1 MKIAVQLYSLR
12 DIIKGS
18 GENLLAILPRV
29 KALGY
34 DGVEFAGYFGVD
46 AATLRTALDS
56 AGLVAVG
63 THIAIE
69 SYSPE
74 NFDETAAFC
83 RTLGM
88 KTMGMGGADHETP
101 EELKA
106 TCAELKAADERAA
119 KIGMS
124 VYYHNHCSEFEPISD
139 GVIPFDELKK
149 AAHLEIDTYWSFVA
163 GQDNYKLITENRD
176 RIAQLHVKDG
186 TGHTPKALGEG
197 NCDIPE
203 VVRAAKDIGIEW
215 LIVENDDPVPN
226 GLDDIGRSIKYLK
239 SII

>member
-18 GENLLAILPRV
+18 GEELLAILPKI

-46 AATLRTALDS
+46 AETLRAALDS
-56 AGLVAVG
+56 AGLVAGG

-69 SYSPE
+69 SYSPDVSAE
-74 NFDETAAFC
+74 SC
-83 RTLGM
+83 RTLCM
-88 KTMGMGGADHETP
+88 MTMCMGGADHETP

-163 GQDNYKLITENRD
+163 GQDNY
-176 RIAQLHVKDG
+176 
-186 TGHTPKALGEG
+186 
-197 NCDIPE
+197 
-203 VVRAAKDIGIEW
+203 
-215 LIVENDDPVPN
+215 
-226 GLDDIGRSIKYLK
+226 
-239 SII
+239 

>member
-46 AATLRTALDS
+46 AATLRAALDS

-74 NFDETAAFC
+74 NFDKTAEFC

-163 GQDNYKLITENRD
+163 GQDNLQAHHREPRQDSSAPCQGRNRPHSQGS
-176 RIAQLHVKDG
+176 RRGQLRY
-186 TGHTPKALGEG
+186 P
-197 NCDIPE
+197 
-203 VVRAAKDIGIEW
+203 R
-215 LIVENDDPVPN
+215 
-226 GLDDIGRSIKYLK
+226 GRSRGERYRHRVAD
-239 SII
+239 S

>member
-18 GENLLAILPRV
+18 GEELLAILPKI

-46 AATLRTALDS
+46 AATLRAALDS

-63 THIAIE
+63 THIGLDD
-69 SYSPE
+69 YSPE

-124 VYYHNHCSEFEPISD
+124 V
-139 GVIPFDELKK
+139 
-149 AAHLEIDTYWSFVA
+149 
-163 GQDNYKLITENRD
+163 
-176 RIAQLHVKDG
+176 
-186 TGHTPKALGEG
+186 
-197 NCDIPE
+197 
-203 VVRAAKDIGIEW
+203 
-215 LIVENDDPVPN
+215 
-226 GLDDIGRSIKYLK
+226 
-239 SII
+239 

>member
-1 MKIAVQLYSLR
+1 
-12 DIIKGS
+12 
-18 GENLLAILPRV
+18 
-29 KALGY
+29 
-34 DGVEFAGYFGVD
+34 
-46 AATLRTALDS
+46 
-56 AGLVAVG
+56 
-63 THIAIE
+63 
-69 SYSPE
+69 
-74 NFDETAAFC
+74 
-83 RTLGM
+83 
-88 KTMGMGGADHETP
+88 MGGADHETP

-186 TGHTPKALGEG
+186 IGHTPKALGEG

-215 LIVENDDPVPN
+215 LIVENDDPAPN

>member
-18 GENLLAILPRV
+18 GEELLAILPKI

-46 AATLRTALDS
+46 AATL
-56 AGLVAVG
+56 
-63 THIAIE
+63 
-69 SYSPE
+69 
-74 NFDETAAFC
+74 
-83 RTLGM
+83 
-88 KTMGMGGADHETP
+88 
-101 EELKA
+101 
-106 TCAELKAADERAA
+106 RAA

-186 TGHTPKALGEG
+186 IGHTPKALGEG

>member
-12 DIIKGS
+12 DIIKDS

-46 AATLRTALDS
+46 AATLRTALDD

-63 THIAIE
+63 THIGLDD
-69 SYSPE
+69 YSPE
-74 NFDETAAFC
+74 NFDRTAKFC

-88 KTMGMGGADHETP
+88 KTMGMGGAAHGTP
-101 EELKA
+101 EELRA
-106 TCAELKAADERAA
+106 TCAAIKAADERAE

-124 VYYHNHCSEFEPISD
+124 VYYHNHCSEFEPNSE

-149 AAHLEIDTYWSFVA
+149 AGHLEIDTYWSFAA

-176 RIAQLHVKDG
+176 RIVQLHVKDG
-186 TGHTPKALGEG
+186 IDHTPMALGEG

-203 VVRAAKDIGIEW
+203 VIRAAKDIGIEW

-226 GLDDIGRSIKYLK
+226 GLDDVGRSIKYLK

>member
-46 AATLRTALDS
+46 AATLRAALDS
-56 AGLVAVG
+56 A
-63 THIAIE
+63 
-69 SYSPE
+69 
-74 NFDETAAFC
+74 
-83 RTLGM
+83 
-88 KTMGMGGADHETP
+88 
-101 EELKA
+101 
-106 TCAELKAADERAA
+106 
-119 KIGMS
+119 
-124 VYYHNHCSEFEPISD
+124 

-186 TGHTPKALGEG
+186 IGHTPKALGEG

>member
-18 GENLLAILPRV
+18 GEELLAILPKI

-46 AATLRTALDS
+46 AATLRAALDS

-74 NFDETAAFC
+74 NFDKTAEFC

-88 KTMGMGGADHETP
+88 KTMGMGGKNRHERLLSQP
-101 EELKA
+101 L
-106 TCAELKAADERAA
+106 
-119 KIGMS
+119 
-124 VYYHNHCSEFEPISD
+124 
-139 GVIPFDELKK
+139 
-149 AAHLEIDTYWSFVA
+149 
-163 GQDNYKLITENRD
+163 
-176 RIAQLHVKDG
+176 
-186 TGHTPKALGEG
+186 LG
-197 NCDIPE
+197 
-203 VVRAAKDIGIEW
+203 VRADFRRRYS
-215 LIVENDDPVPN
+215 V
-226 GLDDIGRSIKYLK
+226 
-239 SII
+239 

>member
-12 DIIKGS
+12 DIIKDS

-29 KALGY
+29 KELGY

-46 AATLRTALDS
+46 AATLRAALDS

-74 NFDETAAFC
+74 NFDKTAEFC

-149 AAHLEIDTYWSFVA
+149 AAHLEIDT
-163 GQDNYKLITENRD
+163 
-176 RIAQLHVKDG
+176 
-186 TGHTPKALGEG
+186 
-197 NCDIPE
+197 
-203 VVRAAKDIGIEW
+203 
-215 LIVENDDPVPN
+215 
-226 GLDDIGRSIKYLK
+226 
-239 SII
+239 